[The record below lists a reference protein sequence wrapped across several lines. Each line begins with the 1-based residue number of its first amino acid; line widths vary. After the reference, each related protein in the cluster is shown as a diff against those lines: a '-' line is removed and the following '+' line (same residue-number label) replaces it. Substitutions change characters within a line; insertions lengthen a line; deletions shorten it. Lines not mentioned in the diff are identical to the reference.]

1 MQKVEG
7 SIESLQPL
15 TDEIP
20 GTPRNCEAQHWD
32 SCGAS
37 GIRKAGDELTSS
49 LRDFCAPRVSLPVLV
64 AVILALQLVP
74 PAEAATSSSAVG
86 PAESVAPQLL
96 LIHGGSFLYEDPTF
110 ESLTRRRAL
119 RAGFTPHYLRYPL
132 GDMPGAFQA
141 ARAEA
146 VRLRARYGS
155 SVYAY
160 GSSAGGTLAALLA
173 GDGLVS
179 AAVAKA
185 PVSDLLDWEWPLGTY
200 GPDYFERIGL
210 STPAARRR
218 LSPLRRRARRPLLI
232 LQGRRDRVVP
242 PAMNKKY
249 AVKFKRGYLWV
260 VQGGHHTERI
270 RPELLSRAFD
280 WLARVATAHPH

>member
-1 MQKVEG
+1 M
-7 SIESLQPL
+7 
-15 TDEIP
+15 
-20 GTPRNCEAQHWD
+20 
-32 SCGAS
+32 
-37 GIRKAGDELTSS
+37 
-49 LRDFCAPRVSLPVLV
+49 
-64 AVILALQLVP
+64 AVILALQLAP
-74 PAEAATSSSAVG
+74 RAEAAIPISAVG
-86 PAESVAPQLL
+86 PAASVAPQLI

-110 ESLTRRRAL
+110 ESLTRRRAVM
-119 RAGFTPHYLRYPL
+119 AGFVPHYLRYPL
-132 GDMPGAFQA
+132 SDMPGAFQA
-141 ARAEA
+141 ARTEA

-155 SVYAY
+155 AVYAY

-185 PVSDLLDWEWPLGTY
+185 PVSDLLDWEWPLSAY

-210 STPAARRR
+210 TAPAARRR

-242 PAMNKKY
+242 VAMNRQY
-249 AVKFKRGYLWV
+249 ALKFKRVYLWV

-280 WLARVATAHPH
+280 WLARVAIAHQD

>member
-1 MQKVEG
+1 MTADLDMASTG
-7 SIESLQPL
+7 
-15 TDEIP
+15 
-20 GTPRNCEAQHWD
+20 
-32 SCGAS
+32 GA
-37 GIRKAGDELTSS
+37 GRIGEAGDELTSP
-49 LRDFCAPRVSLPVLV
+49 LRDLCTPRFSLPVLG
-64 AVILALQLVP
+64 AMILALQLAP
-74 PAEAATSSSAVG
+74 PADAATSDSAVG
-86 PAESVAPQLL
+86 PARSAALQLI
-96 LIHGGSFLYEDPTF
+96 LIHGGSFLNEDPTF

-119 RAGFTPHYLRYPL
+119 RAGFAPHYLRYPL

-146 VRLRARYGS
+146 IRLRARYGS

-173 GDGLVS
+173 GDGMVS

-185 PVSDLLDWEWPLGTY
+185 PVSDLLDWKWPLSAF

-210 STPAARRR
+210 SAPAARRR

-232 LQGRRDRVVP
+232 LQGRRDRIVP
-242 PAMNKKY
+242 VAMNRKY
-249 AVKFKRGYLWV
+249 AVKFKRVYLWV

-280 WLARVATAHPH
+280 WLARVATAHQD

>member
-1 MQKVEG
+1 MIR
-7 SIESLQPL
+7 SRPPL
-15 TDEIP
+15 DKRLSP
-20 GTPRNCEAQHWD
+20 SA
-32 SCGAS
+32 
-37 GIRKAGDELTSS
+37 
-49 LRDFCAPRVSLPVLV
+49 LV
-64 AVILALQLVP
+64 TVILALQLAP
-74 PAEAATSSSAVG
+74 PAGAATSSSAVG
-86 PAESVAPQLL
+86 PARSVAPQLI

-132 GDMPGAFQA
+132 GDMPAAFQA

-185 PVSDLLDWEWPLGTY
+185 PVSDLLGWEWPLSAY

-210 STPAARRR
+210 SAPAARSR
-218 LSPLRRRARRPLLI
+218 LSPLRRPARRPLLI
-232 LQGRRDRVVP
+232 LQGRGDQVVP
-242 PAMNKKY
+242 LAMNREY
-249 AVKFKRGYLWV
+249 AVKFKRVYLWV
-260 VQGGHHTERI
+260 VQGGHHTERS

-280 WLARVATAHPH
+280 WLARVATAHQD